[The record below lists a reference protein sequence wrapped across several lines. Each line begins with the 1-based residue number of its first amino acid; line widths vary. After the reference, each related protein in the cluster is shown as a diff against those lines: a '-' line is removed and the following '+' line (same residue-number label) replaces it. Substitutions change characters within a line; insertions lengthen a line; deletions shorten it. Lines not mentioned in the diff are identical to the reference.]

1 MVKEKREMVT
11 TQEDL
16 RDRISKMFSETPTD
30 DEIKLMED
38 FTDTFSSM
46 SAEGQ
51 SDLKSKLDE
60 ANKSISEWEQK
71 FADNDT
77 AWRKRYTDR
86 FNGKPVEDIPE
97 VKEELQKEAGK
108 SITIDDLFTSHN

>member
-1 MVKEKREMVT
+1 MVT

-16 RDRISKMFSETPTD
+16 QARLSKMFSETPTD

-46 SAEGQ
+46 SADGQ
-51 SDLKSKLDE
+51 TDLKAKLDE
-60 ANKSISEWEQK
+60 ATKSISEWEQK
-71 FADNDT
+71 FNDNDN

-86 FNGKPVEDIPE
+86 FNGKSVEDIPE
-97 VKEELQKEAGK
+97 VREEIQKEAGTT
-108 SITIDDLFTSHN
+108 ITIDDLFTPHN